1 MHPRRRLSLLQVFL
15 VLCGILF
22 ATSGLAEPYPVRAIR
37 IIVPYAAGGNSNVIA
52 RTFAAKL
59 SESVGQPVI
68 VDNRPGASGII
79 GADVVAKA
87 PPDGYTLLMISSGNL
102 TTNPTLFATLPYDTV
117 RDFTP
122 ISNVAYTSYVL
133 DVHPSLP
140 VRSVRELIDLA
151 KAQPG
156 KIDAA
161 IPGSG
166 TGGHLAPELFMSM
179 SGTTFTQVAYK
190 GAAPA
195 LADTVAG
202 QTKVIMDALST
213 SLGQVRAGAVRALGQ
228 SGAMRSPLLPDVP
241 TIAEAGLPG
250 YEASVY
256 NALLG
261 PAGLPR
267 DIVNKLQAEVAK
279 AGRSADVQERFA
291 QLGITMTASMPEELA
306 DFIKIETAKWA
317 KIIREAGIKAQ

>member
-228 SGAMRSPLLPDVP
+228 SGATRSPLLPDVP